1 MEKEDSMKRLNRI
14 GLVGTI
20 CIALVGLLFMSPAF
34 AAEPLV
40 LKVSF
45 WTHAP
50 EKNLYSR
57 ANGWILREVE
67 KRAQGRIKFEYYYS
81 GSLLPGRETVAG
93 VRDGVADIAFC
104 VSFYEPGKLPL
115 STVTTLPLAG
125 KNYYSTAMAL
135 RELMQMPEMQAE
147 LDKFNLKFLSH
158 CTNSSYALWSAKPIK
173 SISEIKGQKL
183 RAIGGQAKMVKALGG
198 VPVSV
203 VSTELYT
210 ALERKTLDGTLANP
224 TFGTDYK
231 FQEVCPYYYAM
242 MFGNAGIFLGVNK
255 DSWKKIP
262 PDIQQMFTDLAE
274 DAAKAGHEIYEL
286 KGVKKLQSLE
296 QKGIVTI
303 TQPSAEDIKE
313 ATAIAQN
320 TVWKE
325 WVEKMEKKGLPGQ
338 KVLDNYLR
346 LVKKWD
352 ARNPFK

>member
-1 MEKEDSMKRLNRI
+1 MKNLNRM
-14 GLVGTI
+14 GLVAAVI
-20 CIALVGLLFMSPAF
+20 VALMVVLNAGPAF
-34 AAEPLV
+34 AAKPLV

-67 KRAQGRIKFEYYYS
+67 KRAKGRIKFEYYYS

-93 VRDGVADIAFC
+93 LRDGVADIAFC

-135 RELMQMPEMQAE
+135 RELMKTPEMKAE
-147 LDKFNLKFLSH
+147 LDKFNIKFLSH
-158 CTNSSYALWSAKPIK
+158 CTNSSYALWSSKPIK
-173 SISEIKGQKL
+173 SIEDIKGKKL

-210 ALERKTLDGTLANP
+210 ALERRTLDGTLANP

-231 FQEVCPYYYAM
+231 FQEVCPNYYEM
-242 MFGNAGIFLGVNK
+242 MFGNAGIFLGINK
-255 DSWKKIP
+255 NSWKKIP
-262 PDIQQMFTDLAE
+262 ADIQQMFTDLAE

-286 KGVKKLQSLE
+286 KGVKKLKSLE
-296 QKGIVTI
+296 KQGIVTI
-303 TQPSAEDIKE
+303 TKPSAADSEK

-320 TVWKE
+320 SVWKE

-346 LVKKWD
+346 LVSKWD

>member
-1 MEKEDSMKRLNRI
+1 MKGFKKWMVSLAAVLSVVFLLN
-14 GLVGTI
+14 V
-20 CIALVGLLFMSPAF
+20 VPA
-34 AAEPLV
+34 AAAQPLT

-93 VRDGVADIAFC
+93 LRDGVADIAFC
-104 VSFYEPGKLPL
+104 VSFYESGKLPL
-115 STVTTLPLAG
+115 STVTTLPMAG
-125 KNYYSTAMAL
+125 RNYYSSAMAF
-135 RELMQMPEMQAE
+135 RELMQLPEMKAE
-147 LDKFNLKFLSH
+147 LDKYNIRYLAQ
-158 CTNSSYALWSAKPIK
+158 CTNSSYAVWTSSPVK
-173 SISEIKGQKL
+173 SLDDLKGKKL
-183 RAIGGQAKMVKALGG
+183 RAIGGQGKMVKALGG

-231 FQEVCPYYYAM
+231 FQEVCPNYYAM
-242 MFGNAGIFLGVNK
+242 LFGNASVFLGINK

-262 PDIQQMFTDLAE
+262 ADIQKMFDDLAE

-286 KGVKKLQSLE
+286 KGVKKLQELK
-296 QKGIVTI
+296 QQGVVTV
-303 TQPSAEDIKE
+303 TQPSKADVAR
-313 ATAIAQN
+313 ATAIAKE

-325 WVEKMEKKGLPGQ
+325 WVEKMNKKGLAGQ
-338 KVLDNYLR
+338 KVLDNYLK
-346 LVKKWD
+346 LVEKWD